1 MCKKVL
7 FITSYQRLQNFEG
20 KDLGCFESLFVTEET
35 LEQPTY
41 TVTNLKSLRKDT
53 WDEGGNLGKV
63 SFKRNTW
70 VKIHIIFFPSSFY
83 QILYTD
89 EY

>member
-53 WDEGGNLGKV
+53 
-63 SFKRNTW
+63 
-70 VKIHIIFFPSSFY
+70 
-83 QILYTD
+83 
-89 EY
+89 